1 MSFITSYASEISGEG
16 VATIVRR
23 IFEFEAFE
31 TSRTQIQIGEY
42 FLSWFIETD
51 VDFVFIRNLVYSPR
65 FTSLAF
71 ILEILVQIEL
81 QIGTEFGYFSFNGV
95 IGDFEA
101 DSMNLSNLLGQ
112 YESYVICHILYDQT
126 EFWSANRANMFRN
139 FDADDKRF
147 YIIDHKAKKMV
158 KDRHQMKNEK
168 SVSVIQKL
176 LPAKLEPADDENDCS
191 PDGATEPRI

>member
-81 QIGTEFGYFSFNGV
+81 QIGTEFGYFSFNDV

-147 YIIDHKAKKMV
+147 YIIDHKAKKNGERSPS
-158 KDRHQMKNEK
+158 DEK
-168 SVSVIQKL
+168 RKICVGHSNI
-176 LPAKLEPADDENDCS
+176 
-191 PDGATEPRI
+191 ATSEIRTS